1 MTKRSKIILIV
12 VLVAAITA
20 LLFTLLFN
28 MGWIRS
34 RKGAL
39 PHDEAKVRYPYSQ
52 LSATEKALYG
62 TLCTGIQNY
71 EEKIKLPGTF
81 DKATYERV
89 FLLVCEQEPQ
99 FFYLDSVYETA
110 ELMDTAT
117 MRYDVPKDDIG
128 MMQEEID
135 VAANTIISAAS
146 AETDD
151 IRKLLAIHDGIAEMC
166 AYKDG
171 DYQDEAYGC
180 LAQGEAKC
188 EGYAKAFLY
197 VARKAGFNVMAVT
210 GVINGT
216 ENHVWNI
223 AEANGKFYNIDVTW
237 DDSVQ
242 YKGHITHTCFAVPD
256 ELFGD
261 HSADLTAYQPPVC
274 DDDTQNYYALNMLT
288 ASSAAEL
295 PSMASTWLGDPLML
309 EFRLT
314 DDAVVQDVAGKL
326 ATWSEMRDAV
336 KVTSGAM
343 SYRAFM
349 DENRRVLVILPS

>member
-52 LSATEKALYG
+52 LSPTEKALYG

-117 MRYDVPKDDIG
+117 MRYDVPKEDIG
-128 MMQEEID
+128 MMK
-135 VAANTIISAAS
+135 AALELDADAIISAAN

-151 IRKLLAIHDGIAEMC
+151 IRRLLAIHDGIADRCTYE
-166 AYKDG
+166 DG
-171 DYQDEAYGC
+171 AYQDEAYGC
-180 LAQGEAKC
+180 LEEGSAKC

-197 VARKAGFNVMAVT
+197 VARRAGFNVMAVT
-210 GVINGT
+210 GTINGT

-223 AEANGKFYNIDVTW
+223 AEVNGKYYNIDVTW
-237 DDSVQ
+237 DDSTQ
-242 YKGHITHTCFAVPD
+242 YKGHTTHGCFAVPD
-256 ELFGD
+256 VIFGD
-261 HSADLTAYQPPVC
+261 HYADLTAYQPPVC
-274 DDDTQNYYALNMLT
+274 EDDSQNYYALNMLT
-288 ASSAAEL
+288 AESAAEL
-295 PSMASTWLGDPLML
+295 PQMAGTWLNDPMML
-309 EFRLT
+309 EFRLGN
-314 DDAVVQDVAGKL
+314 DAAVKEVAAKL

-336 KVTSGAM
+336 KLASGAM
-343 SYRAFM
+343 TYRAFM